1 MNSSISSSKKYLL
14 ILVSFI
20 FLYGVISLSF
30 EFYKRNFLETNYF
43 GEFQHFILTETIEV
57 VNVGTSHGST
67 SFDWK
72 SQEILNGVN
81 FARSGQPLSY
91 DLFLL
96 EKYSS
101 KIENSI
107 IVVPISFHTLC
118 METSYFSPV
127 DSIYKN
133 TLPFFGLHQT
143 KYSVEFLINHKNDK
157 LFYDD
162 AYSNPE
168 NILPDFYPEQC
179 DKVIQQ
185 NNIDYIFS
193 IYERFSDT
201 NRIIIVTTPYYLPSL
216 CDNSG
221 FRSFYTSINKVIEQ
235 LEIEYYD
242 YSRDI
247 RFNDINYFYNRDHL
261 NTEGRKLFTEIFI
274 REVLENA

>member
-30 EFYKRNFLETNYF
+30 EFYKRNFLETNSF
-43 GEFQHFILTETIEV
+43 GEFQHFLLTETIEV

-185 NNIDYIFS
+185 TNIDYIFS

-216 CDNSG
+216 GDNSG
-221 FRSFYTSINKVIEQ
+221 FRSFYISINKVIEQ

-242 YSRDI
+242 YSRDL